1 MEIPVPPARL
11 EERPW
16 RQSQRA
22 GAREDR
28 MLGRIEVCIPARLAD
43 LEITVP
49 AEPAEP
55 AEPAGPAG
63 PAAFASTLDRTV
75 REISILDA
83 GHGSELGAL
92 AGLLLRTESVAS
104 SKIELIDAS
113 VDDYARAL
121 FGSRANDSATAMVA
135 ASRAVAA
142 LMSAVDAERNLLLS
156 DVLAAHSILLSGDPM
171 EAREAGTLRSVQ
183 NWIGGSDFSP
193 RGADYIPPPP
203 DLVPG
208 LVEDLL
214 GFVRRV
220 DVPIAMQAAIAH
232 AQFELIHPFTDGN
245 GRIGRALLNA
255 CLRLRGVTRNLVI
268 PAASMMVARRDDYFA
283 SLTSFKTGDAGPIV
297 ALVTQGM
304 LVAAQESAIT
314 AQRLEDVHGAWRS
327 RLAGDRSAR
336 ASGAPVRLLEH
347 FMRSPVADAEAIHES
362 LGGSVSRAYTG
373 IERLHSVGIIEP
385 LTSRKRNQIW
395 AAREMLDELMDLDT
409 RIQSRAQDCDF
420 LSR

>member
-1 MEIPVPPARL
+1 MPPARV
-11 EERPW
+11 EEMPW

-22 GAREDR
+22 GARADR
-28 MLGRIEVCIPARLAD
+28 MLGRIEVCLPARLAD
-43 LEITVP
+43 LEITL
-49 AEPAEP
+49 
-55 AEPAGPAG
+55 PAGPAG
-63 PAAFASTLDRTV
+63 SAGPAALASLLDRTV
-75 REISILDA
+75 REVSILDA
-83 GHGSELGAL
+83 AHGSELGAL

-121 FGSRANDSATAMVA
+121 FGSRANESATAMVA

-142 LMSAVDAERNLLLS
+142 LMSAVDAQRNLLLP

-171 EAREAGTLRSVQ
+171 EAREAGTLRVVQ

-193 RGADYIPPPP
+193 RGAEYIPPPP

-208 LVEDLL
+208 LMEDLL
-214 GFVRRV
+214 AFVRRV
-220 DVPIAMQAAIAH
+220 DVPIAMQAAITH

-255 CLRLRGVTRNLVI
+255 CLRLRGATRNLVI

-283 SLTSFKTGDAGPIV
+283 SLTSFKQGDAGPIV

-314 AQRLEDVHGAWRS
+314 AQRLEDLHGTWRS

-336 ASGAPVRLLEH
+336 ASGAPVQLLEH
-347 FMRSPVADAEAIHES
+347 FMRSPVADADAIHES
-362 LGGSVSRAYTG
+362 LGGSVSRAYAA

-395 AAREMLDELMDLDT
+395 AAREMLDELMDLDA
-409 RIQSRAQDCDF
+409 RIQSRAQDSDS
-420 LSR
+420 LPG

>member
-1 MEIPVPPARL
+1 
-11 EERPW
+11 
-16 RQSQRA
+16 
-22 GAREDR
+22 
-28 MLGRIEVCIPARLAD
+28 MLGRIEVCLPARLAD
-43 LEITVP
+43 LEIKL
-49 AEPAEP
+49 
-55 AEPAGPAG
+55 PAGPAG
-63 PAAFASTLDRTV
+63 SAGPAEPAAFASLLDRTV

-83 GHGSELGAL
+83 GHGSELRAL

-121 FGSRANDSATAMVA
+121 FGSRANESATAMVA

-142 LMSAVDAERNLLLS
+142 LMSAVDAQRNLLLP

-171 EAREAGTLRSVQ
+171 EAREAGTLRVVQ

-193 RGADYIPPPP
+193 RGAEYIPPPP

-208 LVEDLL
+208 LMEDLL
-214 GFVRRV
+214 AFVRRV
-220 DVPIAMQAAIAH
+220 DVPIAMQAAITH

-255 CLRLRGVTRNLVI
+255 CLRLRGATRNLVI

-283 SLTSFKTGDAGPIV
+283 SLTSFKQGDAGPIV

-314 AQRLEDVHGAWRS
+314 AQRLEDLHGTWRS

-336 ASGAPVRLLEH
+336 ASGAPVQLLEH
-347 FMRSPVADAEAIHES
+347 FMRSPVADADAIHES
-362 LGGSVSRAYTG
+362 LGGSVSRAYAA

-395 AAREMLDELMDLDT
+395 AAREMLDELMDLDA
-409 RIQSRAQDCDF
+409 RIQSRAQDSDS
-420 LSR
+420 LPG